1 MVLDEFPMLGRMDF
15 FETMMGAMA
24 GYGLKAYL
32 VCQSPNHIARAYG
45 RDNVIIDNC
54 GIVTSFSATDGDSAK
69 RIADMAGEV
78 WEVRESETQKKPK
91 PILGW
96 GQGST
101 TLREER
107 RPLLLPADVR
117 ALPRDEQLIFVSGCK
132 PIRAKKIRFDEERIF
147 RDRLRPASGARVSL
161 TTTHDWVEVRP
172 LGFLEVSAKPS
183 AKRKTSAGQGDL
195 FPQPASK
202 LSDLALAGF
211 RTADGERIAP
221 PPNPPPS
228 APCAASNDAM
238 PTRKPRWTGV

>member
-1 MVLDEFPMLGRMDF
+1 MLGRMDF

-24 GYGLKAYL
+24 GYGIKALL

-54 GIVTSFSATDGDSAK
+54 GVVTSFSAADGDPPE

-78 WEVRESETQKKPK
+78 WEVRESETQKKPR

-117 ALPRDEQLIFVSGCK
+117 ALPRDELIFVSGCK
-132 PIRAKKIRFDEERIF
+132 PIRAKKIRFDEECIF
-147 RDRLRPASGARVSL
+147 RERLRPATGVRVSL
-161 TTTHDWVEVRP
+161 TTAHDWTDVRP
-172 LGFLEVSAKPS
+172 LGFLEASAKPS
-183 AKRKTSAGQGDL
+183 PKRKAPSAGQSDL
-195 FPQPASK
+195 FAQPGPK

-211 RTADGERIAP
+211 RTADGARMTP
-221 PPNPPPS
+221 PPNQPLSPPP
-228 APCAASNDAM
+228 AASADAA
-238 PTRKPRWTGV
+238 PSRKARWTGV